1 MGDFGKSAYLSIP
14 FNRLGAILIFKKLTI
29 YSYKACSNY
38 KQQQSGKVNI
48 NGQSNRK
55 MYYFSVRI

>member
-1 MGDFGKSAYLSIP
+1 GDFSKKTFLSIYI
-14 FNRLGAILIFKKLTI
+14 NRLGAILIFKKLIT